1 MSPDGKWI
9 AFIGSDKVD
18 DPWGVQNER
27 LWILPI
33 IGGEPKCLTANDDF
47 CLDCLS
53 LSDTLFGFVAD
64 GGGSG
69 LVQWTPDSKQIVVSI
84 GHEGAVDLAVVDAKK
99 GGIRFLTQGKH
110 LVLGSNVSRNGK
122 MMAVL
127 CGDATSLVEAGTF
140 DLGAALVS
148 NTKPQI
154 LTSCNKELFTEI
166 EVSRPEMFRV
176 ESTDGVK
183 VQGWAMR
190 PTTGKA
196 KKFAAVLE
204 VHGDPCSIWICV
216 FSRIPVAL
224 RSRVWS
230 RIHKSKGLK
239 RLWRSILLCH

>member
-1 MSPDGKWI
+1 M
-9 AFIGSDKVD
+9 
-18 DPWGVQNER
+18 
-27 LWILPI
+27 
-33 IGGEPKCLTANDDF
+33 TANDDF

-204 VHGDPCSIWICV
+204 VHGAPMLNMDMRFFTNSSC
-216 FSRIPVAL
+216 FAL
-224 RSRVWS
+224 
-230 RIHKSKGLK
+230 KGLESYSQIQGAQK
-239 RLWRSILLCH
+239 AMAKHFALPLRAIGETRIGTIFRRSQIG